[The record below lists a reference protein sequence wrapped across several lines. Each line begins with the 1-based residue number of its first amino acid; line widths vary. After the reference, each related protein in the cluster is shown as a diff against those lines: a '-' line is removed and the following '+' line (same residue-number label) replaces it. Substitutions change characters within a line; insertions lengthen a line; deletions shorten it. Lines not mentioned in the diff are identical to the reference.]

1 MRSEHPVIVRID
13 NDLSRPGMIMR
24 GVRGRRPAE
33 AGAPIEPGDALVVF
47 RGGFAVVRFPDGST
61 VAVRPGATFIPQG
74 QSRAIQL
81 PNGTILGAELIR
93 RGERYGIFYNPA
105 AEPTV
110 RERARKQRE
119 FLRRFENGTF
129 DFLVPA
135 RALEILR
142 DPSKRFKAETN
153 SVGAR
158 TKGTFFRLID
168 DRRETIIQL
177 LEGELDVTPKN
188 PRFSPFALSAIS
200 QVTVSLDAVSPIT
213 PYTITD
219 EDRRI
224 RAILE
229 GLSGDAA
236 GPGVGADRTLEADRK
251 QARPGEVVQVY
262 VRLRNP
268 GGVANM
274 NYELRYDPAV
284 ARPEGEAVAGNL
296 LRGRALFQANPG
308 ERGRIRIGFAG
319 SDGLERDGT
328 VTVIPFR
335 AVGQPGTRTALT
347 LAIPVTEGAQGQ
359 ALSIARV
366 DGAIE
371 ILRGA
376 GGGAD
381 GRGGDAA
388 GGGGTGGGGGD
399 GGRLP
404 DCNGDGRITS
414 LDADCALGMSVRA
427 RPVDLGLD
435 ADDDGQ
441 VTSGDARILLQRVRD
456 GAYRP

>member
-1 MRSEHPVIVRID
+1 MGEGRAQDIELPDLSTPEARQRAAERVHAWLGGLLRDAEAGRTILVLVEPPLGFVPVDATALGTLIDVQIGDDSEPGAAGRIEAQLAAG
-13 NDLSRPGMIMR
+13 NREALAKAREQYEALGRMFELPSRPGH
-24 GVRGRRPAE
+24 
-33 AGAPIEPGDALVVF
+33 
-47 RGGFAVVRFPDGST
+47 DG
-61 VAVRPGATFIPQG
+61 
-74 QSRAIQL
+74 
-81 PNGTILGAELIR
+81 
-93 RGERYGIFYNPA
+93 PA
-105 AEPTV
+105 A
-110 RERARKQRE
+110 
-119 FLRRFENGTF
+119 G
-129 DFLVPA
+129 
-135 RALEILR
+135 
-142 DPSKRFKAETN
+142 
-153 SVGAR
+153 
-158 TKGTFFRLID
+158 
-168 DRRETIIQL
+168 
-177 LEGELDVTPKN
+177 
-188 PRFSPFALSAIS
+188 
-200 QVTVSLDAVSPIT
+200 
-213 PYTITD
+213 
-219 EDRRI
+219 
-224 RAILE
+224 
-229 GLSGDAA
+229 
-236 GPGVGADRTLEADRK
+236 RTLEADRK